1 MISNTTFKS
10 VRKAVS
16 LILMGLFFL
25 SAQLSIA
32 QNKGVTGSLSS
43 QKERVLDKKLN
54 KVRTRYDERRYED
67 AYDLYKDLHL
77 AHYNSV
83 NDGDKMVILDWG
95 IRLSFITEQ
104 WDDLDRYITEYYSL
118 DPYFSSESLKES
130 SPQLQVYIGNFVR
143 AKSEQFVYV
152 NKHKQNIDLI
162 PASIT
167 VYTKED
173 IDRLS
178 ARNLLDLIR
187 ITPGFAELGD
197 NNERIIG
204 TRGTSSTSLQD
215 VLILINGHRISDVFT
230 NSNGPDWLS
239 LDYVEQVEIMRGPGS
254 ALYGENAFS
263 GVININTKD
272 GRFKNTNRISVKTGT
287 GNTFRDISP
296 KYNTYN
302 AHYEYGRKL
311 SNSEGVYISATYTQ
325 TGGSEID
332 HSTLDESTVLPDI
345 NSPDTIRAASS
356 NGREYINRYGP
367 GYNVLLNY
375 NRKALKVTSNA
386 QLNTF
391 VYSRPS
397 SLNLWKSD
405 TPDER
410 RNRVRKDQREFVHV
424 EYGLFDNSDRFE
436 HDLRFKLSGDHF
448 HKDIYFP
455 SYSDEILG
463 NQRVIG
469 DEYRGTTSLEFS
481 SDSLMKNFDRIGDQH
496 FLIGVEAY
504 FNTWHYNYFVGND
517 SSFVL
522 SQTEDYFT
530 DPGES
535 KFEYVAAAYTQTE
548 QHIIQDILIA
558 TVGVRLNYHSK
569 YSTFDKFEWGKQYSP
584 RLALIFLAP
593 KSKRN
598 LNVFKAKVLY
608 NSAFFPP
615 PFLYRRGGIFG
626 FQGSDSLTVQKIES
640 GELLISGDL
649 PSKLSYS
656 MMFYAN
662 KIDNII
668 ENVFVPSIGD
678 RIYINA
684 PRARRNSGVEVEIRH
699 ELELD
704 KFDLKSFF
712 NYSLAMESDFNDT
725 KNHNYFEIFNGKYFA
740 SGSTLTNYP
749 ASMANIGIDLITKR
763 NVEAGESGSKAKF
776 SIGSNIQWIG
786 ETSVY
791 SSYSLQQGNL
801 IQNSSGQQTK
811 STLPQAFIFDAR
823 FKVYYPRMNFGIS
836 AYNVANNLYYLPS
849 VNFRSRRQNAEG
861 RMILLNFT
869 YLINAK

>member
-1 MISNTTFKS
+1 MISNKS
-10 VRKAVS
+10 FTLEWKALD
-16 LILMGLFFL
+16 LILVGLMLFSTQF
-25 SAQLSIA
+25 SIA
-32 QNKGVTGSLSS
+32 QIKPNNGALSF
-43 QKERVLDKKLN
+43 QNERVMDEKLG
-54 KVRTRYDERRYED
+54 KLRSRYDERRYED

-95 IRLSFITEQ
+95 IRLAFITEQ

-118 DPYFSSESLKES
+118 DPYFSAESLKES
-130 SPQLQVYIGNFVR
+130 SPQLQTYIGNFVR

-173 IDRLS
+173 IDRLG

-215 VLILINGHRISDVFT
+215 ILILINGHRISDVFT
-230 NSNGPDWLS
+230 NTNGPDWLS

-263 GVININTKD
+263 GVINIITKD
-272 GRFKNTNRISVKTGT
+272 GRYKNTNRLSVKTGT
-287 GNTFRDISP
+287 GNTFKDISP

-302 AHYEYGRKL
+302 IHYEYGRKL
-311 SNSEGVYISATYTQ
+311 SNSEGVYLSATYTQ
-325 TGGSEID
+325 SGGSEID
-332 HSTLDESTVLPDI
+332 HSVLNESTILPDVVGT
-345 NSPDTIRAASS
+345 DTIRTASTG
-356 NGREYINRYGP
+356 GREHINRYGP
-367 GYNVLLNY
+367 GYNILLNY
-375 NRKALKVTSNA
+375 NRKSLKVTSNA
-386 QLNTF
+386 QSNAF

-410 RNRVRKDQREFVHV
+410 RNRIRKDSREFVHID
-424 EYGLFDNSDRFE
+424 YGLFDNSDRFE

-455 SYSDEILG
+455 SYSHEILG
-463 NQRVIG
+463 NQRVLG
-469 DEYRGTTSLEFS
+469 DEFRGTTSLEFS

-504 FNTWHYNYFVGND
+504 FNNWHYNYFVGND
-517 SSFVL
+517 SSFTL
-522 SQTEDYFT
+522 PQTEDYFT
-530 DPGES
+530 KPGES
-535 KFEYVAAAYTQTE
+535 KFEYIAAAYTQTE
-548 QHIIQDILIA
+548 QHLIQDVLIA
-558 TVGVRLNYHSK
+558 TAGVRLNYHSK
-569 YSTFDKFEWGKQYSP
+569 YSRFDKFEWGKQYSP
-584 RLALIFLAP
+584 RFALIFLAP
-593 KSKRN
+593 KTKRDIN
-598 LNVFKAKVLY
+598 LFKAKVLY

-640 GELLISGDL
+640 GELVLSGDL
-649 PSKLSYS
+649 PNKLFYS
-656 MMFYAN
+656 VMFYAN

-668 ENVFVPSIGD
+668 ENVFVPSIGG
-678 RIYINA
+678 RMYINA
-684 PRARRNSGVEVEIRH
+684 PRARRNSGVELEIRH
-699 ELELD
+699 TLKLN
-704 KFDLKSFF
+704 KFDLKSFY
-712 NYSLAMESDFNDT
+712 NYSLAMENNFNDS
-725 KNHNYFEIFNGKYFA
+725 KDHNYFEIFNGKYFT
-740 SGSTLTNYP
+740 STSALTNYP
-749 ASMANIGIDLITKR
+749 ASMANIGLDLITKGK
-763 NVEAGESGSKAKF
+763 EESGESGSRAKV
-776 SIGSNIQWIG
+776 SVGSNIQWIG
-786 ETSVY
+786 ETTVY
-791 SSYSLQQGNL
+791 SSYSLIQGNL
-801 IQNSSGQQTK
+801 VLNSDGQQTK
-811 STLPQAFIFDAR
+811 SMLPQAFIMDAR

-836 AYNVANNLYYLPS
+836 AYNVANTSYYLPS
-849 VNFRSRRQNAEG
+849 VNFSSRRQNAEG

-869 YLINAK
+869 YLINVK

>member
-1 MISNTTFKS
+1 MTNDQITSMKSNIAGIGLLGVLLISTQNVFAQSKS
-10 VRKAVS
+10 DKQTNS
-16 LILMGLFFL
+16 F
-25 SAQLSIA
+25 Q
-32 QNKGVTGSLSS
+32 T
-43 QKERVLDKKLN
+43 ERVMDEKLG
-54 KVRTRYDERRYED
+54 KLRSHYDERRYED
-67 AYDLYKDLHL
+67 AYDLYKDLYL

-83 NDGDKMVILDWG
+83 NDGDKMIILDWG
-95 IRLSFITEQ
+95 IRLAFISEQ

-130 SPQLQVYIGNFVR
+130 SPLLKSYIGNFVR

-173 IDRLS
+173 IERLG
-178 ARNLLDLIR
+178 ARNLLDLVR

-215 VLILINGHRISDVFT
+215 ILILINGHRISDVFT

-239 LDYVEQVEIMRGPGS
+239 LDYVEQIELMRGPGS

-263 GVININTKD
+263 GVINIITKD
-272 GRFKNTNRISVKTGT
+272 GRYKNTNRLSVKTGT
-287 GNTFRDISP
+287 GNTFRNISP

-302 AHYEYGRKL
+302 IHYEYGRKL
-311 SNSEGVYISATYTQ
+311 SNSEGVFISATYTQ
-325 TGGSEID
+325 SGGAEID
-332 HSTLDESTVLPDI
+332 HSTLGESTVLPDI
-345 NSPDTIRAASS
+345 SGTDTIRSASV
-356 NGREYINRYGP
+356 GGKEYINRYGP
-367 GYNVLLNY
+367 GYNILLNY

-386 QLNTF
+386 QSNAF

-410 RNRVRKDQREFVHV
+410 KNRIRKDRREFVHV
-424 EYGLFDNSDRFE
+424 EYGLFDNSDRFQ

-448 HKDIYFP
+448 HKDMYFP
-455 SYSDEILG
+455 AYSDETLG
-463 NQRVIG
+463 NQRILG

-481 SDSLMKNFDRIGDQH
+481 SDSLVKNIDRLGSQH
-496 FLIGVEAY
+496 FLVGMEAY
-504 FNTWHYNYFVGND
+504 FNNWHYNYFVGND

-530 DPGES
+530 NSGES
-535 KFEYVAAAYTQTE
+535 RFEYVAAAYTQIE
-548 QHIIQDILIA
+548 QHVIQDILIA
-558 TVGVRLNYHSK
+558 TVGVRINYHSK
-569 YSTFDKFEWGKQYSP
+569 YSNFDKFEWGKQYSP
-584 RLALIFLAP
+584 RLALIYLAP
-593 KSKRN
+593 KNKKD
-598 LNVFKAKVLY
+598 LNVFKAKLLY

-640 GELLISGDL
+640 GELVLSGDL

-656 MMFYAN
+656 VLFYAN

-684 PRARRNSGVEVEIRH
+684 PQARRNTGVEFEIRH
-699 ELELD
+699 ALELD
-704 KFDLKSFF
+704 KFDLRSFL
-712 NYSLAMESDFNDT
+712 NYSLAMENDFNDT
-725 KNHNYFEIFNGKYFA
+725 KEHTYFDLFNSKYFT
-740 SGSTLTNYP
+740 SNSTLANYP
-749 ASMANIGIDLITKR
+749 ASMANIGADIITNTKI
-763 NVEAGESGSKAKF
+763 ESGGTSSKPRF
-776 SIGSNIQWIG
+776 SFGTNVQWIG
-786 ETSVY
+786 ETTVY
-791 SSYSLQQGNL
+791 STYSIDQGELVLNP
-801 IQNSSGQQTK
+801 GGAQTK
-811 STLPQAFIFDAR
+811 STLPQAFIIDSR
-823 FKVYYPRMNFGIS
+823 FKVYYRKLNFGVS
-836 AYNVANNLYYLPS
+836 VYNVANNSYYLPS
-849 VNFRSRRQNAEG
+849 VNFRSRRQNAES

-869 YLINAK
+869 YLINVN